1 MRPGMPAG
9 ASRVT
14 TVTGLVVGLVVL
26 SSAPAFAQTG
36 GHGEHGVS
44 VAAAAQGWVAIMLRC
59 VVLTASAV
67 VAGVALLRPL
77 SGPPGP
83 RTARVVLGAA
93 AIAAGGLAFS
103 VPTLG
108 TATIWALGQ
117 ATLTVLAATLLP
129 RVIPAAGAGA
139 LLVVVLGWEAVVD
152 RAGSASLL
160 GWVHT
165 VSASVWLAAAVLVVA
180 GEPGTRRAL
189 LRRHIPV
196 AVAAALLL
204 AGTGVVRAW
213 QAQLRPDAT
222 SAGSLFGQVVVTK
235 AVLFV
240 AVVVLAVLAYRRLRE
255 STHVPAHRRLPER
268 PGERLGRAGV
278 TVLAVALLA
287 GASLAAVDPPVAAA
301 KAGEPVLRTIAVG
314 ARSVPV
320 VVAPH
325 RPGPNLVHV
334 GALGYRVGTDP
345 EHLVDAA
352 ARRGATGGW
361 ALIDLPAGRSQLW
374 IGDGEHRVPL
384 RLDAAGP
391 ASPLGA
397 LTGPDGPECLTA
409 VVGGYVTGR
418 ADTGRPG
425 GALPVRCP
433 AAVLTDSDAATLRT
447 LVGFLHGRGL
457 SVHPVVDGSPR
468 SMAALV
474 EVHQAAAPR
483 GIRLAKAAEP
493 GGAVLLL
500 GGWEQA
506 DQLLVE
512 HTRGAAAPSGIYL
525 APWLATAPLLRY
537 STGAITAL
545 RFDPR
550 GELAARYLAALRARA
565 VPALASPAGLA
576 GWSGGAAGDPGPGAT
591 RLYASARIAFL
602 PAELGHAHGEPDG
615 WLPGG
620 TLTPVTAPLP
630 EP

>member
-1 MRPGMPAG
+1 MRPDMPAA

-14 TVTGLVVGLVVL
+14 TLTGLVVGLVLL
-26 SSAPAFAQTG
+26 SAAPASAQTG
-36 GHGEHGVS
+36 GHGGHGVS
-44 VAAAAQGWVAIMLRC
+44 VAAAGEGWVAVVLRC
-59 VVLTASAV
+59 VVLTASAA

-83 RTARVVLGAA
+83 RTGRVLLGAA

-117 ATLTVLAATLLP
+117 ATVTLLAAALLP
-129 RVIPAAGAGA
+129 RAIPAVGAGV
-139 LLVVVLGWEAVVD
+139 LLVTALGWEAVID
-152 RAGSASLL
+152 RTGSALLL

-180 GEPGTRRAL
+180 GEPGTRRVL

-196 AVAAALLL
+196 AVAAALVL

-222 SAGSLFGQVVVTK
+222 SAGSLFGQLVVAKT
-235 AVLFV
+235 VLFV
-240 AVVVLAVLAYRRLRE
+240 AAVVLAVLAYRRLTG
-255 STHVPAHRRLPER
+255 SAHVAAHRRFPER
-268 PGERLGRAGV
+268 SIALLGRAGV

-287 GASLAAVDPPVAAA
+287 GASLAALDPPVAAGE
-301 KAGEPVLRTIAVG
+301 AGKPVVRTVAVG
-314 ARSVPV
+314 ARPVPV

-325 RPGPNLVHV
+325 RPGPNLVYV

-345 EHLVDAA
+345 EHFVDATV
-352 ARRGATGGW
+352 RRGATGGW
-361 ALIDLPAGRSQLW
+361 AVIDLPAGRSQLW
-374 IGDGEHRVPL
+374 ISGGEHRVPL

-391 ASPLGA
+391 ATPLGA

-409 VVGGYVTGR
+409 VMGGFATGR
-418 ADTGRPG
+418 TD

-433 AAVLTDSDAATLRT
+433 ADVLVDSDAATLRT
-447 LVGFLHGRGL
+447 LVGFLGRRGR
-457 SVHPVVDGSPR
+457 SVHPVADGSPR
-468 SMAALV
+468 SMAALA
-474 EVHQAAAPR
+474 EVHQAAAER
-483 GIRLAKAAEP
+483 GVRVDGAAEP
-493 GGAVLLL
+493 ASTVLLL

-512 HTRGAAAPSGIYL
+512 YTRSAAPGGIYL

-576 GWSGGAAGDPGPGAT
+576 GWLGGVAVDPRSAI
-591 RLYASARIAFL
+591 RLYASARVAVL
-602 PAELGHAHGEPDG
+602 PAEFGHAHSAQDG
-615 WLPGG
+615 WMPGG

>member
-1 MRPGMPAG
+1 M
-9 ASRVT
+9 
-14 TVTGLVVGLVVL
+14 
-26 SSAPAFAQTG
+26 
-36 GHGEHGVS
+36 
-44 VAAAAQGWVAIMLRC
+44 
-59 VVLTASAV
+59 
-67 VAGVALLRPL
+67 
-77 SGPPGP
+77 
-83 RTARVVLGAA
+83 
-93 AIAAGGLAFS
+93 
-103 VPTLG
+103 
-108 TATIWALGQ
+108 
-117 ATLTVLAATLLP
+117 
-129 RVIPAAGAGA
+129 
-139 LLVVVLGWEAVVD
+139 
-152 RAGSASLL
+152 
-160 GWVHT
+160 HT

-196 AVAAALLL
+196 AVAATLLL
-204 AGTGVVRAW
+204 VGTGVVRAW

-222 SAGSLFGQVVVTK
+222 TAGSLFGQVVVTK
-235 AVLFV
+235 TVLFV
-240 AVVVLAVLAYRRLRE
+240 AAVVLAVVAYRRLRG
-255 STHVPAHRRLPER
+255 SVHVPAHRRFPER
-268 PGERLGRAGV
+268 SVELLGRAGV

-287 GASLAAVDPPVAAA
+287 GASLAVLDPPVAAGE
-301 KAGEPVLRTIAVG
+301 AGNPVLRTVAVG

-325 RPGPNLVHV
+325 RPGPNLVYV

-345 EHLVDAA
+345 EHLVDATV
-352 ARRGATGGW
+352 RRGAPGGW
-361 ALIDLPAGRSQLW
+361 AVIDLPAGRSQLW
-374 IGDGEHRVPL
+374 IGHDEHRVPL

-409 VVGGYVTGR
+409 VVGGFATGR
-418 ADTGRPG
+418 TA

-433 AAVLTDSDAATLRT
+433 ADVLADSDVATLRS
-447 LVGFLHGRGL
+447 LVGFLGRRGR

-468 SMAALV
+468 SMAALA
-474 EVHQAAAPR
+474 EVHKAAAER
-483 GIRLAKAAEP
+483 GVRVGEAAEP
-493 GGAVLLL
+493 ASAVLLL

-506 DQLLVE
+506 DQVLVE
-512 HTRGAAAPSGIYL
+512 HARGAAAPSGIYL

-576 GWSGGAAGDPGPGAT
+576 GWLGGAAVHPGSEAT

-602 PAELGHAHGEPDG
+602 PAELGHAHGEQDG
-615 WLPGG
+615 WMPGG

>member
-1 MRPGMPAG
+1 ML
-9 ASRVT
+9 
-14 TVTGLVVGLVVL
+14 GLVLL
-26 SSAPAFAQTG
+26 SAAPALAQTG
-36 GHGEHGVS
+36 GHGGHGVS
-44 VAAAAQGWVAIMLRC
+44 VAAAAQGWVAVVLRC

-67 VAGVALLRPL
+67 VAGAALLRPL

-83 RTARVVLGAA
+83 RTGRVVLGAA
-93 AIAAGGLAFS
+93 AIAAVGLALS

-108 TATIWALGQ
+108 TVMIWALGQ
-117 ATLTVLAATLLP
+117 ATLTVLAAALLP
-129 RVIPAAGAGA
+129 RVIPSVGAGVA
-139 LLVVVLGWEAVVD
+139 LVAVLGWEAVVD

-180 GEPGTRRAL
+180 GQPGTRRAL

-196 AVAAALLL
+196 AVAATLLL
-204 AGTGVVRAW
+204 VGTGVVRAW

-222 SAGSLFGQVVVTK
+222 TAGSLFGQVVVAKT
-235 AVLFV
+235 VLF
-240 AVVVLAVLAYRRLRE
+240 AAAVVLAVLAYRRLRG
-255 STHVPAHRRLPER
+255 SVHVPAHRRFPER
-268 PGERLGRAGV
+268 PLELLGRAGV

-287 GASLAAVDPPVAAA
+287 GASLAALDPPVAAGE
-301 KAGEPVLRTIAVG
+301 AGNPVLRTVAVG

-325 RPGPNLVHV
+325 RPGPNLVYV

-345 EHLVDAA
+345 EHLVDATV
-352 ARRGATGGW
+352 RHGAPGGW
-361 ALIDLPAGRSQLW
+361 AVIDLPAGRSQLW
-374 IGDGEHRVPL
+374 IGDADHRVPL

-409 VVGGYVTGR
+409 VVGGF
-418 ADTGRPG
+418 AA

-433 AAVLTDSDAATLRT
+433 ADVLADSDAATLRS
-447 LVGFLHGRGL
+447 LVGFLGGRGH

-468 SMAALV
+468 SMAALA
-474 EVHQAAAPR
+474 EVHEAAAQR
-483 GIRLAKAAEP
+483 GVRVDDTTDPA
-493 GGAVLLL
+493 GVVLLL

-512 HTRGAAAPSGIYL
+512 HARGAAAPNGIYL

-550 GELAARYLAALRARA
+550 GERATRYLAALRARA

-576 GWSGGAAGDPGPGAT
+576 GWSGGAAVHPGSEAT
-591 RLYASARIAFL
+591 RLYASARVAFL
-602 PAELGHAHGEPDG
+602 PAEFGHAHGEGDG
-615 WLPGG
+615 WMPGG